1 MTTARDYLFGY
12 DIADDRRRRRALNIL
27 RSECFGYQDSV
38 FELNLNKGHAEQLVE
53 RLLPYIDPETDKLF
67 YVRLSVQEQA
77 WQLGTGIMT
86 PTGQLLVLC

>member
-12 DIADDRRRRRALNIL
+12 DIADDRRRRRALKIL

-67 YVRLSVQEQA
+67 YVRLMKYPEPYPWGGWTNSSVC
-77 WQLGTGIMT
+77 TVCI
-86 PTGQLLVLC
+86 